1 MKRFCR
7 AAYPKSDKAVALLR
21 TYEVSARD
29 KYENSKKKSEESEE
43 KELDEDDIHIKK
55 KRL

>member
-7 AAYPKSDKAVALLR
+7 AANPKSDKAVALLR

-29 KYENSKKKSEESEE
+29 KYENSKK
-43 KELDEDDIHIKK
+43 
-55 KRL
+55 